1 MSSTSAMRRT
11 AALLVAATLLV
22 MVLLAFV
29 AGRSSGPVAND
40 PVVTDKLAGAALP
53 VITSLLPLAWLVDE
67 AGGDRVSASALLTAG
82 DDPHGFAP
90 RPGHVQRLAS
100 ARLLVMVGG
109 LDNWAR
115 RLLPDSETAPA
126 LLVLG
131 ELPGLPSPVGHADR
145 QGLPRREG
153 HTDRDPHLWLDPLLV
168 RDHVLPALVD
178 ALGSLDPG
186 GAAYYQARGQA
197 LAHELGQLD
206 EQIRDTLNAAHCR
219 YYLAWHDAWPWFAGR
234 YDLEELGIVEHSPGA
249 GASARQLAALVESAR
264 RHSVPAILVQP
275 RAGRRN
281 AVTLAKE
288 FSATVV
294 TADPLGDP
302 RDPSRGDYFALM
314 RTLAGA
320 FASACGAQR

>member
-1 MSSTSAMRRT
+1 MRRT

-22 MVLLAFV
+22 IGLLAFV
-29 AGRSSGPVAND
+29 AGRSSGPVANE
-40 PVVTDKLAGAALP
+40 PVANDELAGAALP

-82 DDPHGFAP
+82 DDPHGFTP

-109 LDNWAR
+109 LDDWAR
-115 RLLPDSETAPA
+115 RLLPDSKTAPA

-131 ELPGLPSPVGHADR
+131 ELPGLPSPAGHPRHEGHA
-145 QGLPRREG
+145 
-153 HTDRDPHLWLDPLLV
+153 DRDPHLWLDPLLV
-168 RDHVLPALVD
+168 RDHVLPALVA
-178 ALGSLDPG
+178 ALVSLDPD

-219 YYLAWHDAWPWFAGR
+219 YYLAWHDAWSWFAGR

-314 RTLAGA
+314 RALAGA
-320 FASACGAQR
+320 FASACGAQQ

>member
-1 MSSTSAMRRT
+1 MRRT
-11 AALLVAATLLV
+11 AALLVAATLLAIG
-22 MVLLAFV
+22 LLAFV
-29 AGRSSGPVAND
+29 AGRSSGPVANE
-40 PVVTDKLAGAALP
+40 PVANDELTGAALP

-82 DDPHGFAP
+82 DDPHGFTP
-90 RPGHVQRLAS
+90 RPSHVQRLAS

-109 LDNWAR
+109 LDDWAR
-115 RLLPDSETAPA
+115 RLLPDSKTAPA

-131 ELPGLPSPVGHADR
+131 ELPGLPSPAGH
-145 QGLPRREG
+145 PRLEA
-153 HTDRDPHLWLDPLLV
+153 HADRDPHLWLDPLLV

-178 ALGSLDPG
+178 ALVSLDPD

-219 YYLAWHDAWPWFAGR
+219 YYLAWHDAWSWFAGR

-314 RTLAGA
+314 RALAGA
-320 FASACGAQR
+320 FASACGAQQ

>member
-1 MSSTSAMRRT
+1 MRRT
-11 AALLVAATLLV
+11 AALLVAAALLV
-22 MVLLAFV
+22 IGLLALVASRSSQPIANEPV
-29 AGRSSGPVAND
+29 AGNPLAND
-40 PVVTDKLAGAALP
+40 NLTGAALP
-53 VITSLLPLAWLVDE
+53 VMTSLLPLAWLVDE
-67 AGGDRVSASALLTAG
+67 AGGDRVRASALLAAG

-109 LDNWAR
+109 LDDWAR

-131 ELPGLPSPVGHADR
+131 ELPGLPSPAGHPRHAD
-145 QGLPRREG
+145 
-153 HTDRDPHLWLDPLLV
+153 HDPHLWLDPLLV
-168 RDHVLPALVD
+168 RDHVLPALAD
-178 ALGSLDPG
+178 ALVSLDPD

-206 EQIRDTLNAAHCR
+206 EQIRDTLDAAHCR
-219 YYLAWHDAWPWFAGR
+219 YYLAWHDAWPWFASR
-234 YDLEELGIVEHSPGA
+234 YALQELGIVEHSPGA
-249 GASARQLAALVESAR
+249 GASASQLAALVEAAR

-281 AVTLAKE
+281 ALTLAKE

-314 RTLAGA
+314 RALASA
-320 FASACGAQR
+320 FASACGAQQ

>member
-1 MSSTSAMRRT
+1 MRRT

-22 MVLLAFV
+22 IGLLAFV

-40 PVVTDKLAGAALP
+40 SDAGDPVVNDDLAGATLP
-53 VITSLLPLAWLVDE
+53 VMTSLLPLAWLVDE
-67 AGGDRVSASALLTAG
+67 AGGDRVSASALLAAG

-109 LDNWAR
+109 LDDWAK

-131 ELPGLPSPVGHADR
+131 ELPGLPSPAGHPRHEAHPGHEGHA
-145 QGLPRREG
+145 
-153 HTDRDPHLWLDPLLV
+153 DRDPHLWLDPLLV
-168 RDHVLPALVD
+168 RDHVLPALLD
-178 ALGSLDPG
+178 ALVSLDPD

-234 YDLEELGIVEHSPGA
+234 YDLVELGIVEHSPGA
-249 GASARQLAALVESAR
+249 GASARQMAALVEAAR

-314 RTLAGA
+314 RALAGA
-320 FASACGAQR
+320 FASACGAQQ